1 MRGDKKMTI
10 AERIV
15 RIAENDKRIEE
26 RINKEID
33 SCKMAYK
40 IKDLEGNIFCFGGL
54 ENGHPWYRGIGGST
68 HIFAL
73 NGYEVIE
80 QHIKM

>member
-1 MRGDKKMTI
+1 MTTS
-10 AERIV
+10 ERIS
-15 RIAENDKRIEE
+15 RIAENDKSTEE

-40 IKDLEGNIFCFGGL
+40 IKDFEGNTFCFGGI
-54 ENGHPWYRGIGGST
+54 ESGFPIYRGIGGSK
-68 HIFAL
+68 HIFDLA
-73 NGYEVIE
+73 GYEIIE